1 MVEDAAKVVGNVA
14 HHEAVEQRHAPVRAG
29 AGQDTAGGQEAEI
42 LQSLVKWLLPAGWL
56 DFTGSER
63 PRDPA
68 PGILDGQID
77 RRAVGCL
84 QPVFRIPDL
93 AGNWRDPLDGRPDHR
108 IDIHIK
114 GITISLASLALL
126 QRFSDRGKD
135 VAAMATAE
143 RAACSYAGRDARA
156 IGVSP

>member
-14 HHEAVEQRHAPVRAG
+14 HHEAVEQCHAPVRAG
-29 AGQDTAGGQEAEI
+29 AGQDAAGGQEAEI
-42 LQSLVKWLLPAGWL
+42 LQSLVEWLLPAGWL
-56 DFTGSER
+56 DFTGSEC

-77 RRAVGCL
+77 RRAVSRL
-84 QPVFRIPDL
+84 QSVFRIPNL
-93 AGNWRDPLDGRPDHR
+93 AGNWRDPLGDRP
-108 IDIHIK
+108 IIAS
-114 GITISLASLALL
+114 TFISMALPYLPLAALL

-143 RAACSYAGRDARA
+143 RAACSYPDRDARA